1 MSVILENLLQT
12 INLERE
18 PGEANKDFAQRIYS
32 TVKEVDED
40 TWNKIG
46 EESEAVQ
53 EWFNSYHNAL
63 KEGRKVLPLVP
74 GMTNG
79 AVPDEDA
86 EKSEKPAK
94 RRVSPNKRSGEVT
107 VLIRSAVFRN
117 LTRAAKDIQAEVME
131 KGHDVKLSTI
141 ATTRASF
148 VGCLQTLAMLGAYK
162 HPDLDSLKSN
172 PVDDSEDEAAE

>member
-1 MSVILENLLQT
+1 MSAILESLLST

-63 KEGRKVLPLVP
+63 KEGRKALPLVP
-74 GMTNG
+74 GMANG
-79 AVPDEDA
+79 ADPEEA
-86 EKSEKPAK
+86 SQEPEKKAK

-107 VLIRSAVFRN
+107 VLIRKAVFRN
-117 LTRAAKDIQAEVME
+117 LTRTAKDIQSEVME

-141 ATTRASF
+141 STTRASF

-162 HPDLDSLKSN
+162 HPELDSLKSN
-172 PVDDSEDEAAE
+172 PEQEEDDEAAE